1 MAITIRNKTTEAMI
15 REIGRR
21 RGEGPSAVVRYLAES
36 KLDELEGGDPE
47 RASRRKEAVREIMAD
62 RPKLTEQQK
71 REIGRKMDELYDE
84 QGLPR

>member
-36 KLDELEGGDPE
+36 KLHELEGGDSE
-47 RASRRKEAVREIMAD
+47 KAARRKEAVREIMTS
-62 RPKLTEQQK
+62 RPKLTEKQK
-71 REIGRKMDELYDE
+71 REIDRKLEELYDE

>member
-21 RGEGPSAVVRYLAES
+21 RGEGPSAVVRYLAQD
-36 KLDELEGGDPE
+36 KLRELEAGDPE
-47 RASRRKEAVREIMAD
+47 SEARRRKAIQEVMRS
-62 RPKLTEQQK
+62 RPKLTDEQKQ
-71 REIGRKMDELYDE
+71 EIERRMDELYDE

>member
-36 KLDELEGGDPE
+36 KLRELQVDSPD
-47 RASRRKEAVREIMAD
+47 RAARRKEAVRVIMAS
-62 RPKLTEQQK
+62 RPKLTEEQK
-71 REIGRKMDELYDE
+71 RDIGRKSDELYDE
-84 QGLPR
+84 RGLPK